1 MGFGRGGPSPVG
13 VGRARPFSLG
23 VGSKLGFQYL
33 SGPFSWLWASW
44 PDGCFAGLYL
54 PHVTLLS
61 VRLSLNGLSWDTHN
75 PYPQQSSFSG
85 DKSLP
90 KLGLRGGNKT
100 YIPSI
105 LKYKIFTYLK
115 FILNFFLGVNNINF
129 GMETIT
135 RET

>member
-1 MGFGRGGPSPVG
+1 M
-13 VGRARPFSLG
+13 
-23 VGSKLGFQYL
+23 
-33 SGPFSWLWASW
+33 
-44 PDGCFAGLYL
+44 
-54 PHVTLLS
+54 
-61 VRLSLNGLSWDTHN
+61 
-75 PYPQQSSFSG
+75 FSG

-90 KLGLRGGNKT
+90 ELGLRGGNKT